1 MTTTFAVPTLRP
13 AGLVDAIRSEWTKLR
28 SVRSTFWTLLAATVL
43 TIGLGALISNGFA
56 GNYSSSSPSD
66 QATFDPTN
74 ISLTGLILGQL
85 AIGVLGVLTVT
96 SEYSTGMIRTSL
108 AAVPRRGRLLVAKAG
123 VFAAVSLVVG
133 EVVSFLAFFLGQ
145 SIMSGRAPHA
155 TLSQP
160 FVLRAVFGAGLY
172 LAVLG
177 LLAIGIGTIL
187 RHSAGAITIL
197 VAVAFVLPALSNALP
212 SSWRHPVQKYLPTNA
227 GSQIFAV
234 HHGTHD
240 LTAWAGFLVFCVY
253 TAVVLAVGCW
263 LLLRR
268 DA

>member
-108 AAVPRRGRLLVAKAG
+108 AAVPRRGRLLVATPADSPVASRRRGWSWSVSVNTSTARQPMRSPTRSRKEPIG
-123 VFAAVSLVVG
+123 RCGSKRSSAATVS
-133 EVVSFLAFFLGQ
+133 S
-145 SIMSGRAPHA
+145 
-155 TLSQP
+155 
-160 FVLRAVFGAGLY
+160 
-172 LAVLG
+172 
-177 LLAIGIGTIL
+177 
-187 RHSAGAITIL
+187 
-197 VAVAFVLPALSNALP
+197 
-212 SSWRHPVQKYLPTNA
+212 
-227 GSQIFAV
+227 
-234 HHGTHD
+234 
-240 LTAWAGFLVFCVY
+240 
-253 TAVVLAVGCW
+253 
-263 LLLRR
+263 
-268 DA
+268 